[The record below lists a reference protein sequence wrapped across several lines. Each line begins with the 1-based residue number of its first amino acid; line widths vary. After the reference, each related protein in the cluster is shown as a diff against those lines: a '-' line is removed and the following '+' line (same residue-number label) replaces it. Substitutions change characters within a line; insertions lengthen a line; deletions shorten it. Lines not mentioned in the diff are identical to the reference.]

1 MAYDPYTPPP
11 SGLIKPYTSPS
22 PGLIEP
28 YTSPPSGYT
37 WDPSTGR
44 YVLVQ
49 DEGLSENL
57 GNQITARSGD
67 WVQVDGAWYHPRPT
81 QAQQTVSTTH
91 PAVDLTVAPT
101 VVPSPVAPSTATGQT
116 ARSGDWV
123 QVNGAWSGPSP
134 TQAQTVSTTHP
145 AVDLT
150 VAPTVVPTPVA
161 PSTTGD
167 SWSQT
172 DTRDLLAQGFD
183 NLNVQTSSS
192 PNEYVVGSGL
202 GEQAEAKRSDDWT
215 GQTARAVTE
224 GALSALP
231 FAAQMASFAIPTAG
245 KKYAK
250 ERLEEL
256 RASKKEGYPLSSEQQ
271 AVFDKQRAAIAGQ
284 NAAQI
289 QANLAAQT
297 TMGDRSAADIQAV
310 TGQGTATIAAANADL
325 AAREAQARAV
335 AAEALRLEEEGIVAY
350 LDAGQRQALGY
361 GPRALAGMG
370 PIAGQIFE
378 SQGVASPGSG
388 MDSEFMEMWNDMSPE
403 DQEAFQKLAQTFA

>member
-101 VVPSPVAPSTATGQT
+101 VVPS
-116 ARSGDWV
+116 
-123 QVNGAWSGPSP
+123 
-134 TQAQTVSTTHP
+134 
-145 AVDLT
+145 
-150 VAPTVVPTPVA
+150 PVA